1 MCDSEVWMLCGT
13 REPGRDGLKSTGL
26 SALLDM
32 ASEQL
37 VDRPWETSYD
47 REGFLLDSAQVSMG

>member
-13 REPGRDGLKSTGL
+13 REPGRDGFKSTGL
-26 SALLDM
+26 SALLDK

-37 VDRPWETSYD
+37 VDQPWETSTI
-47 REGFLLDSAQVSMG
+47 EKTACWTVPK